1 MLLGRGVKRLTG
13 YAVTL
18 TALLAIL
25 PACIDDPTADDGQE
39 EDLDGD
45 GKADSGTP
53 TVSKD
58 NLNGLWTTTV
68 AGKKL
73 PNDTVI
79 ESWSAIGIRLHV
91 GDKTYQLT
99 RTTNKLAADGVA
111 LDIKPNGPGPKDDTI
126 EGKVD
131 GKTFKLARDTKPK
144 PTMTL
149 QLPKDRPY
157 RQFLT
162 DILMP
167 AAQADRESYVTID
180 SDKLQAWMESTVLYK
195 AGSFQRKYM
204 KGGSRAEQDAT
215 MATLIASLDG
225 LSTTPRSIISD
236 VRFSKAVKDSLRDSS
251 LTGLALTN
259 FNLYFTTG
267 AGRSLHIPITDKA
280 FAYFITDR
288 PARAEKLGLVVMD
301 TPSHGPLASTFGRQ
315 LLDLGAMPANDN
327 QTYAKSMLELLVKSD
342 PRSAASLSGV
352 GQSALVD
359 WFAVMAI
366 EDYRGVAFGDANLGW
381 GYNIT
386 NAQFYGLIT
395 RLLGG
400 QVIVGSQ
407 LRPGDASYADVLN
420 SGNDLQEY
428 PDMARLKRL
437 ASDYLKA
444 KHPELVTAVETAFAT
459 VVPKTEV
466 DARATADI
474 FHYICAELY
483 DEDGRT
489 ATLIGAKADA
499 AVRAVTAL
507 FAALETEHA
516 AFEAYILAHGITKS
530 STPAPKS
537 TGF

>member
-1 MLLGRGVKRLTG
+1 MRRGMKRLVG
-13 YAVTL
+13 YAFTL
-18 TALLAIL
+18 TALLGIL
-25 PACIDDPTADDGQE
+25 PACTDDPTGDGEE

-45 GKADSGTP
+45 GKADGGDP
-53 TVSKD
+53 TVSND
-58 NLNGLWTTTV
+58 NLNGLWVTTV
-68 AGKKL
+68 AGHKL
-73 PNDTVI
+73 ADDTVI
-79 ESWSAIGIRLHV
+79 ESWSAVGIRVHV
-91 GDKTYQLT
+91 GEKIYQLT
-99 RTTNKLAADGVA
+99 RTTNKLAATGVA

-131 GKTFKLARDTKPK
+131 GKTFKLARDTKAK
-144 PTMTL
+144 PTVTL

-180 SDKLQAWMESTVLYK
+180 SDKLQTWMESTVLYK
-195 AGSFQRKYM
+195 SGSFQRKYM
-204 KGGSRAEQDAT
+204 KGVNRTEQDAT
-215 MATLIASLDG
+215 MATLISSLDG
-225 LSTTPRSIISD
+225 MSTTPRSIISD
-236 VRFSKAVKDSLRDSS
+236 VRFSKAVKDSLKDQS
-251 LTGLALTN
+251 LAGLALTN

-267 AGRSLHIPITDKA
+267 AGRALHIPITDHA

-327 QTYAKSMLELLVKSD
+327 QTYARSMLELLVKSD
-342 PRSAASLSGV
+342 PASAASLSGV

-366 EDYRGVAFGDANLGW
+366 EDYRGVAFGNANLGW

-395 RLLGG
+395 RLVGG

-428 PDMARLKRL
+428 PDMARLKQL
-437 ASDYLKA
+437 ASDYLKE
-444 KHPELVTAVETAFAT
+444 KHPDLVAGVETAFAT
-459 VVPKTEV
+459 VMPKAEA
-466 DARATADI
+466 DARAKADI

-483 DEDGRT
+483 DAKGRT
-489 ATLIGAKADA
+489 ATLTGAKADA
-499 AVRAVTAL
+499 AVRSVTAL
-507 FAALETEHA
+507 FAALETDKA
-516 AFEAYILAHGITKS
+516 AFEAYILAHGITRS